1 MLGDFCGCDKKVLAA
16 EVVTMGSLPGWSQQG
31 AWWWVSHKKMTSHC
45 TFGCFLKWWYPQNTP
60 KWSFLVGKAMVVEYH
75 NFRKPPFSDLV
86 LFFAGD
92 INGFD
97 QVAAPL
103 RITLAQACQNISSLC
118 RPLSRDVQLTSPAC
132 VDHWIRFRTHFFW
145 KIFEIHRSW
154 ADMRKF
160 YFLLSKRAKKD
171 SWAH

>member
-1 MLGDFCGCDKKVLAA
+1 MVATKRCWQLKSSPWVRCLDDRNKGPGDGCLTKKWHLIVHLGV
-16 EVVTMGSLPGWSQQG
+16 SLNGG
-31 AWWWVSHKKMTSHC
+31 T
-45 TFGCFLKWWYPQNTP
+45 PQNTP
-60 KWSFLVGKAMVVEYH
+60 KWSFLVGKAMVVGYH

-97 QVAAPL
+97 EVAAPL

-160 YFLLSKRAKKD
+160 YFLLSKRTKKD